1 MRIEF
6 ADDDL
11 ARICTDEAHRMGLP
25 FGVIKTAR
33 HRLVQLESAVDE
45 RDLRNWKSLHYKKLS
60 GAREGQRSI
69 RINDQYRIVFRI
81 RSIGKVA
88 VVIII
93 EIGDTH

>member
-1 MRIEF
+1 MR
-6 ADDDL
+6 
-11 ARICTDEAHRMGLP
+11 LP

-33 HRLVQLESAVDE
+33 QRLVQLESAVDE

-69 RINDQYRIVFRI
+69 RINDQYRIVFKLK
-81 RSIGKVA
+81 SAEKVA